1 MKDTTKMRRHL
12 VSNKTFIDMHLKIH
26 PKDRIGAPKIKYTTH
41 HNWNTLHFR
50 NLLAPY
56 TFILVWDYGSNS
68 VSGFHKLKSLDVEVS
83 YMLYAAQRKSLTG
96 LLQGFLTL
104 DDMQYARRKI
114 NREDAL
120 IAYTID
126 NELKE

>member
-12 VSNKTFIDMHLKIH
+12 VSNKTFIDTHLNKSV
-26 PKDRIGAPKIKYTTH
+26 KDRPGVDKLKYTKH

-56 TFILVWDYGSNS
+56 TYILVWDYGSNS

-83 YMLYAAQRKSLTG
+83 YMLYAAQRRSMTG

-114 NREDAL
+114 NKEDAL

-126 NELKE
+126 HLEEG